1 MIRFLQA
8 VDCFPKRVAKSTYFI
23 FSSLTLFV
31 SKQALVGYTDE
42 NWKSHIK
49 NHELNF
55 NHFLPF
61 LKDLDKSSPHFLTW
75 YLCAFKTDF
84 TGLTE
89 NRISIGSQ
97 QSHNIPNG
105 EGHQR
110 ISAVNKK
117 IEFWMESHIHENR
130 KTCKLGDF
138 ESETNTRCKSV
149 RCLCFQNANTSHSKN
164 IFGQLRW

>member
-42 NWKSHIK
+42 NWKSNIK

-117 IEFWMESHIHENR
+117 IRNLDGKSYPWKPENMQIGWFWIRNQYTLQICPLFVLP
-130 KTCKLGDF
+130 KCQYVPF
-138 ESETNTRCKSV
+138 
-149 RCLCFQNANTSHSKN
+149 
-164 IFGQLRW
+164 